1 MLLSNGVNV
10 KSDCF
15 DGITPLIVGEELPA
29 EVVRDYYHL
38 LCFANCALV
47 EKTSDSESPES
58 SESPSE
64 GSESPS
70 EGSVDAEVT
79 TAVGLVSN
87 RYLYHHA

>member
-1 MLLSNGVNV
+1 MLLSVDVNV

-15 DGITPLIVGEELPA
+15 DGIAPLIVGEELPA

-47 EKTSDSESPES
+47 EKTSDSD
-58 SESPSE
+58 SPSE
-64 GSESPS
+64 SSESPS

-87 RYLYHHA
+87 RYLCHHA